1 MDGKNL
7 EKIHPKFANEHQC
20 PSCGGYFLDEDK
32 NAVQCK
38 RCVRDGRVNP
48 LERTP
53 EKDILHKDVST
64 VELSKKVAELEAI
77 IDRLTKVTPRTSV
90 VKNTTKTYKPKKC
103 ARCDEEFTP
112 ASGAQKI
119 CQDCRQKLIS

>member
-1 MDGKNL
+1 MDKTNL
-7 EKIHPKFANEHQC
+7 SKIHPKFANEHQC
-20 PSCGGYFLDEDK
+20 SSCGGYFLDEDK
-32 NAVQCK
+32 DAVQCK

-48 LERTP
+48 LESTP
-53 EKDILHKDVST
+53 EKDILHKDVNT

-77 IDRLTKVTPRTSV
+77 IDRLTKTNIEKIDKSS
-90 VKNTTKTYKPKKC
+90 TKKYKPKKC

-119 CQDCRQKLIS
+119 CQVCRQKLIS